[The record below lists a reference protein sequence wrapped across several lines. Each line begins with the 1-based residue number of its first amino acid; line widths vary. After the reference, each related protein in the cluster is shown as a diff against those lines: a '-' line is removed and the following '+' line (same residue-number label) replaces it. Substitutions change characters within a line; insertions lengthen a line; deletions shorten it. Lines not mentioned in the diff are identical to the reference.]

1 MRIVPSLV
9 TRNKGL
15 RSRLF
20 DTVGSRVMALI
31 ICTSMPLACVAGVL
45 AWHAYLATSDNS
57 FARTRSDA
65 FSARHEIATDLGRAQ
80 GALETLSQITLHE
93 EIASRAFQL
102 VQSISQQHY
111 CSLNLVDRTGRIVA
125 TSSGSEKDGNP
136 CEGNL
141 LALAAATQSAIQSRD
156 QPTEPD
162 GAASV
167 VFAGTVP
174 LVRSQIA
181 LDYVNRAGAIVSGQL
196 IAFRPLI
203 NREMLAN
210 AQYAHSTGDTTT
222 GTTDLWL
229 YSGKGEPLPLS
240 PVRHLSA
247 PWPKEVTDR
256 LQGDL
261 KQNRTSDQFEINDV
275 YYTLIQGYGPTSIVA
290 VSARSAAE
298 TRALQ
303 LFLARVMLIV
313 LILVVELLLVA
324 LAAQRYLVE
333 PLEKLAFSVA
343 DWRRHGTFQPDLPR
357 SLPFEIRQ
365 MERAFSRA
373 TKRLDRHEARLQR
386 ATRQQDLLI
395 REIHHRV
402 KNNLQIVASL
412 LNLQAN
418 RIKLPEAKQEFHLVR
433 DRVRSLATLHRY
445 LYPEGG
451 LSSLDIRAFLEEL
464 ASQIFTANNHA
475 NRGRISLSL
484 DIHDIPVTPDQAVP
498 LSLIVTEIVTN
509 ALRYAFPDTRTGSV
523 SIQLHR
529 QEDQALLVIQDDGVG
544 LAFPDGSD
552 NDKREGI
559 GLQLVRGFARQLGAS
574 LQISSETG
582 TVYRL
587 AFPVNVARRNL
598 A

>member
-1 MRIVPSLV
+1 MR
-9 TRNKGL
+9 G
-15 RSRLF
+15 RLL

-31 ICTSMPLACVAGVL
+31 ICTSLPLACVAGFL

-57 FARTRSDA
+57 FARTRAEA

-111 CSLNLVDRTGRIVA
+111 CSLNLVDRAGKIVA
-125 TSSGSEKDGNP
+125 TSRGSEKDGNP
-136 CEGNL
+136 CQGNL
-141 LALAAATQSAIQSRD
+141 LSLASATESAIATRNDVHSGD
-156 QPTEPD
+156 NGST
-162 GAASV
+162 V
-167 VFAGTVP
+167 VFLGSTP
-174 LVRSQIA
+174 LVRSQIK
-181 LDYVNRAGAIVSGQL
+181 LDYVDRSGENVPGQL

-203 NREMLAN
+203 NEELLAGG
-210 AQYAHSTGDTTT
+210 QYAHSASDSAT

-229 YSGKGEPLPLS
+229 YTGKGAPLPLT
-240 PVRHLSA
+240 PVQHLPM
-247 PWPKEVTDR
+247 PWPKEVDNR
-256 LQGDL
+256 LEGNL
-261 KQNRTSDQFEINDV
+261 KQHRMSDQFEIDDV
-275 YYTLIQGYGPTSIVA
+275 YYTLMPGYGPTSIVA

-333 PLEKLAFSVA
+333 PMEKLAVSVA
-343 DWRRHGTFQPDLPR
+343 DWRRHGTFQPDLPK

-365 MERAFSRA
+365 MERAFNRA
-373 TKRLDRHEARLQR
+373 TRRLDRHEARLQR
-386 ATRQQDLLI
+386 ATKQQDLLI

-451 LSSLDIRAFLEEL
+451 LSSLDVRSFLEEL
-464 ASQIFTANNHA
+464 ASQIFTANNQS

-484 DIHDIPVTPDQAVP
+484 DIHDLPVTPDQAVP

-509 ALRYAFPDTRTGSV
+509 ALRYAFPEGRTGAV
-523 SIQLHR
+523 LIQLHR
-529 QEDQALLVIQDDGVG
+529 EDDRALLLIQDDGVG
-544 LAFPDGSD
+544 LAFPSEGE

-559 GLQLVRGFARQLGAS
+559 GLQLVRGFARQLGAT
-574 LQISSETG
+574 LDISSEGG
-582 TVYRL
+582 TLYRL
-587 AFPVNVARRNL
+587 VFPITAPRRNL